1 MSNTIVGGGL
11 PVPIIGNKPT
21 IESQMLA
28 RLAAK
33 TEALTS
39 IMNNKPLMDVYAQ
52 LVVNVQSSVTNAFVT
67 KYSSDSPRINDTDIR
82 NYSELILTD
91 IFSKLPL

>member
-1 MSNTIVGGGL
+1 MSNTIIGGGL
-11 PVPIIGNKPT
+11 PIIDKNKPT
-21 IESQMLA
+21 IESQMAA

-39 IMNNKPLMDVYAQ
+39 IMNNKPLMDIYSQ
-52 LVVNVQSSVTNAFVT
+52 LVVNIQHSVTNAFVT
-67 KYSSDSPRINDTDIR
+67 KYGSSSPRINDADIR